1 MQSTKT
7 QAALNDI
14 QAELLA
20 NKPVSQAQL
29 NHQDWITRLV
39 NSLSISKKIAW
50 GYGLALGV
58 AVVGTATGFV
68 VGDYYQQQAF
78 IQKQQELKKIQL
90 VNTLET
96 TLLQVQA
103 HQHKLILLSDKKLL
117 QQEYFHLLE
126 HTTELNQ
133 IWSEVKAY
141 TSGKDYDRNNHTKNL
156 PQFIKSY
163 PGVPEVYTQQ
173 ITALLKQI
181 NFSNFQ
187 PKTISAFQKQLLD
200 FTNSSTYIRLHQA
213 SDALEEVVNSS
224 YKDLEKAETALLN
237 AEKLRERIILG
248 SMLLSV
254 AIACLLASYTSVAIA
269 HPLRVLTNIAQ
280 KVTQESNFDLQVPVT
295 TTDEV
300 GVLATS
306 LNQLIQR
313 VNTLLAEQKAEASQQ
328 LIQSEKMSSL
338 GQMLAG
344 VAHEI
349 NNPINFIYGNLQ
361 HTSIYFQ
368 DLLTL
373 IDAYQEKVKDDDLLA
388 LAEEIDLEF
397 LREDLPKVLQS
408 IELGATRAKDI
419 VLSLKN
425 FSRLDESEVHLVD
438 IHDCIDSTLLILNN
452 RIKKDINIVKYYN
465 ELPNIEG
472 YAGSLYQV
480 FMNILSNAID
490 ALEEQGET
498 PEAKKII
505 ITTQRLAENWVEIK
519 ITDNG
524 SGISPEYQ
532 AKIFETFFT
541 TKPVGVG
548 TGLGL
553 SISYQIVVEKHHG
566 KLTCESELGEGTTF
580 AIALPIEYSVS
591 DTSAPYP
598 ILACRIS

>member
-1 MQSTKT
+1 M
-7 QAALNDI
+7 
-14 QAELLA
+14 
-20 NKPVSQAQL
+20 SQVQL
-29 NHQDWITRLV
+29 NHQGWIARLV

-58 AVVGTATGFV
+58 AVVGTATGFT
-68 VGDYYQQQAF
+68 VGDYYQRQVTA
-78 IQKQQELKKIQL
+78 QKQQEFKEIQL
-90 VNTLET
+90 LSSLEV

-103 HQHKLILLSDKKLL
+103 HQHKLILLSDRELL
-117 QQEYFHLLE
+117 QQEYSHLLK
-126 HTTELNQ
+126 HITELNQ
-133 IWSEVKAY
+133 LWSEVKAY
-141 TSGKDYDRNNHTKNL
+141 TSSADYAYDNHAEGL
-156 PQFIKSY
+156 PQFLQSY
-163 PGVPEVYTQQ
+163 AGVPEAYTQQ
-173 ITALLKQI
+173 IMALLGKI
-181 NFSNFQ
+181 NLSNLQ
-187 PKTISAFQKQLLD
+187 PESISAFQKQLLN
-200 FTNSSTYIRLHQA
+200 FTNNSTYLRLHQA

-224 YKDLEKAETALLN
+224 YKDLQSAEA
-237 AEKLRERIILG
+237 AVRDVEKLREKIILT

-254 AIACLLASYTSVAIA
+254 AIAILLASYTSVAIA
-269 HPLRVLTNIAQ
+269 HPLRNVTNIAQ
-280 KVTQESNFDLQVPVT
+280 KITQESNFDLQVPVT
-295 TTDEV
+295 TVDEV

-313 VNTLLAEQKAEASQQ
+313 VNTLLAEQKAEASRQ

-361 HTSIYFQ
+361 HTNIYFQ
-368 DLLTL
+368 DLLAL
-373 IDAYQEKVKDDDLLA
+373 IDAYQEKVNDDDIVA
-388 LAEEIDLEF
+388 LSEEIDLEF

-408 IELGATRAKDI
+408 IEFGATRARDI

-425 FSRLDESEVHLVD
+425 FSRLDESEVNLVD
-438 IHDCIDSTLLILNN
+438 IHACIDSTLLILNN
-452 RIKKDINIVKYYN
+452 RIKKDITVVKNYC
-465 ELPNIEG
+465 ELPNVEG

-490 ALEEQGET
+490 ALEEQGEISQ
-498 PEAKKII
+498 AKKITI
-505 ITTQRLAENWVEIK
+505 ATQRLAENWVEIK

-541 TKPVGVG
+541 TKPMGVG

-566 KLTCESELGEGTTF
+566 RLTCESELSEGTTF
-580 AIALPIEYSVS
+580 AIALPIQHPVS
-591 DTSAPYP
+591 HTSAPYP
-598 ILACRIS
+598 ILACSIT